1 MHRSQLIEGSSLYDF
16 LWFSCGDLGQN
27 VYHAYIENNVQ
38 LVSIFDLRGAFIA
51 HIVETR
57 AWLVKPCLAW
67 CTARVRSHKRRPLLQ
82 WDWCAL
88 LTTVHCLTYFFT
100 NAFSLVFRKTLGTPS
115 SILTKRSRSRK
126 NYLTFH
132 TRNSNHCK
140 RRTSYAVGWIYLIL
154 KQPFRNYKWKYK
166 SAKSRWHRWKSWT
179 TWDWKE

>member
-1 MHRSQLIEGSSLYDF
+1 MA
-16 LWFSCGDLGQN
+16 C
-27 VYHAYIENNVQ
+27 
-38 LVSIFDLRGAFIA
+38 
-51 HIVETR
+51 
-57 AWLVKPCLAW
+57 KPCLAW

-166 SAKSRWHRWKSWT
+166 SAKNRWHRWKSWT
-179 TWDWKE
+179 TWDWKESWAFPATITFLLRSNCVTRDSASPFSKLLYSCVLAKDC